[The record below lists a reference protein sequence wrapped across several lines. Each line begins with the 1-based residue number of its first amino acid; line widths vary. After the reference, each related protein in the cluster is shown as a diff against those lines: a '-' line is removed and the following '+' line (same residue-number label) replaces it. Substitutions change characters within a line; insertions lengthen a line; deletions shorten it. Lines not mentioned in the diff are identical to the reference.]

1 MSWISSFPVNLP
13 GPVGANSTE
22 MVQVPPL
29 AAIVSQVLAI
39 TLYGGVAAGAAVS
52 VIETGLELISVTFCD
67 LVPVPADIW
76 PYFSALGCI
85 FKVGANPLPLS
96 LTGC

>member
-1 MSWISSFPVNLP
+1 MNLP

-29 AAIVSQVLAI
+29 AGIVSQVLAI

-52 VIETGLELISVTFCD
+52 VIETGLELISVTVCD
-67 LVPVPADIW
+67 LAAALADVW
-76 PYFSALGCI
+76 PYLSALGCI
-85 FKVGANPLPLS
+85 FRAGANPLPLS